1 MKFSV
6 KFSCFS
12 TCHVHGKCGQQSKNP
27 LVQICLEDVKQKED
41 HDSGHT
47 HVFLF
52 SERTLSE
59 NFSGIFTAFREKQK
73 ICVSSFATS
82 PLKNRGHQKCHFIT
96 HVYHDAKNGA
106 LKLVDEF
113 SYYHCEMG
121 STWYWSFL
129 MHDIYGQSV
138 KMLNV
143 KTYFVSKSKYQ
154 NMDQCLSLLKWHQHA
169 MLKVKFF

>member
-1 MKFSV
+1 M
-6 KFSCFS
+6 
-12 TCHVHGKCGQQSKNP
+12 HGKCGQQSKNP

-52 SERTLSE
+52 SERALSE

-121 STWYWSFL
+121 ST
-129 MHDIYGQSV
+129 
-138 KMLNV
+138 
-143 KTYFVSKSKYQ
+143 
-154 NMDQCLSLLKWHQHA
+154 
-169 MLKVKFF
+169 

>member
-1 MKFSV
+1 MLFGFFFFFQKGRFLKFSV
-6 KFSCFS
+6 KFSSFS

-52 SERTLSE
+52 SERALSE

-82 PLKNRGHQKCHFIT
+82 
-96 HVYHDAKNGA
+96 
-106 LKLVDEF
+106 
-113 SYYHCEMG
+113 
-121 STWYWSFL
+121 
-129 MHDIYGQSV
+129 
-138 KMLNV
+138 
-143 KTYFVSKSKYQ
+143 
-154 NMDQCLSLLKWHQHA
+154 LLK
-169 MLKVKFF
+169 KKNVGI